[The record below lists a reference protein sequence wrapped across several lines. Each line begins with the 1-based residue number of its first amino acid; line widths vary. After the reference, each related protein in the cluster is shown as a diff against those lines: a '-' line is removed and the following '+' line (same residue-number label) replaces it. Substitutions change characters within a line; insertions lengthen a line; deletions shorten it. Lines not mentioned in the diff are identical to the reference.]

1 MTQPQSHSQAIVEF
15 ITTTESFTSPEV
27 LARLEKA
34 DALATLLQVHLAE
47 GNRRLG
53 ASKEYLR
60 KVSPPPSLFFSLH
73 LPAMTRY
80 LIFFHR
86 PQQQAQSLEFNGRK
100 DKGDDFD
107 QLMEA
112 EEAMESGPG
121 SGKMTGSGGGG
132 GSKSGSLRGVSS
144 NMADI
149 GF

>member
-1 MTQPQSHSQAIVEF
+1 
-15 ITTTESFTSPEV
+15 
-27 LARLEKA
+27 
-34 DALATLLQVHLAE
+34 
-47 GNRRLG
+47 
-53 ASKEYLR
+53 
-60 KVSPPPSLFFSLH
+60 
-73 LPAMTRY
+73 MTRY
-80 LIFFHR
+80 LIFSHR
-86 PQQQAQSLEFNGRK
+86 PQQQAQSLEFNSRK

>member
-1 MTQPQSHSQAIVEF
+1 MTQ
-15 ITTTESFTSPEV
+15 
-27 LARLEKA
+27 
-34 DALATLLQVHLAE
+34 
-47 GNRRLG
+47 
-53 ASKEYLR
+53 YLI
-60 KVSPPPSLFFSLH
+60 
-73 LPAMTRY
+73 
-80 LIFFHR
+80 IFFHR
-86 PQQQAQSLEFNGRK
+86 PQQQAQSLEFNSKK